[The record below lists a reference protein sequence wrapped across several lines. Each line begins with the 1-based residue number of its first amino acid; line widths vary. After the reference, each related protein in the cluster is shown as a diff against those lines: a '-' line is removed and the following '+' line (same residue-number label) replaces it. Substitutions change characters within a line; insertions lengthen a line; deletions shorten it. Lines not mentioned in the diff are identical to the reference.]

1 MIDTSFGWFLLF
13 VFGLLTGTLA
23 GILGIGGGLLN
34 VPALTLAGAS
44 TLQATATSL
53 IGVLLSA
60 TSGSVRNLQVGS
72 LNWKVALILGG
83 FGLMAAQVGTWLS
96 SRIPDAFLSMGF
108 ALLALVTIYLMGL
121 KRSLV
126 QSSTQSMPPAAPNN
140 PSIVGLDSE
149 AETSGSRSPDSG
161 ASGAETSGAETSG
174 AERSGAEQTS
184 YRFLPV
190 SGIGLLAGTLS
201 GLFGVGGGAVMVPLQ
216 MLVLNEPIK
225 TAVRTSLG
233 AIVAI
238 ASSALIRQSFDGQV
252 LWIPGLCLGLGG
264 MIGAQFGTRLLPKLP
279 DQTIATLFRLLLLG
293 LAAYMMVRG
302 INRLL
307 G

>member
-1 MIDTSFGWFLLF
+1 MIDSPLGWLLLF
-13 VFGLLTGTLA
+13 GFGLFTGTLA

-60 TSGSVRNLQVGS
+60 TSGSMRNLQTGS

-83 FGLMAAQVGTWLS
+83 CGLLSAQLGTWLG
-96 SRIPDAFLSMGF
+96 SRIPDAFLSIGF
-108 ALLALVTIYLMGL
+108 AILALATIYLMGL
-121 KRSLV
+121 KRSLLKK
-126 QSSTQSMPPAAPNN
+126 SREAGET
-140 PSIVGLDSE
+140 GE
-149 AETSGSRSPDSG
+149 AEEAGEEI
-161 ASGAETSGAETSG
+161 A
-174 AERSGAEQTS
+174 Q
-184 YRFLPV
+184 YRVLPTA
-190 SGIGLLAGTLS
+190 GIGGVAGLLS

-238 ASSALIRQSFDGQV
+238 ASSALIRQSISGHV
-252 LWIPGLCLGLGG
+252 LWIPGLCLGGG
-264 MIGAQFGTRLLPKLP
+264 AIIGAQFGTRLLPKLS
-279 DQTIATLFRLLLLG
+279 DKTITTLFRLLLLG
-293 LAAYMMVRG
+293 LSSYMMLRG
-302 INRLL
+302 ITTLMAN
-307 G
+307 